1 MSPMQIL
8 NKIKNMSHTELNNK
22 KYANIEFIK
31 NKIKN
36 LEDLFDRKYLLKKVK
51 VDKSY
56 PKYILNNKKKFDNYI
71 L

>member
-22 KYANIEFIK
+22 KYTNIEFIK

-56 PKYILNNKKKFDNYI
+56 PQYILNNKKKFDNYI